1 MPALG
6 SIDEAG
12 KTKMHVVN
20 QAAEARLSRLL
31 VVEDEL
37 LIRMLIADVLRDA
50 GYEVIEAV
58 SGDEA
63 LDILKAGVVVDLV
76 LSDVQ
81 MLGST
86 DGLALL
92 GFVRKNLAA
101 LPVILTSG
109 HLAPK
114 IALAEGA
121 VNFLVKPYRIQDAL
135 AVVEQEVAK
144 LK

>member
-1 MPALG
+1 
-6 SIDEAG
+6 
-12 KTKMHVVN
+12 MHVVIEGPN
-20 QAAEARLSRLL
+20 AAEARPARLL

-37 LIRMLIADVLRDA
+37 LIRMLVADVLRDA
-50 GYEVIEAV
+50 GYDVIEAI

-63 LDILKAGVVVDLV
+63 LEILKAGVVVDLV
-76 LSDVQ
+76 LTDVR
-81 MLGST
+81 MPGST

-92 GFVRKNLAA
+92 AFVRQNLAK

-109 HLAPK
+109 HLAPE

-121 VNFLVKPYRIQDAL
+121 VKFLAKPYRVQDAL
-135 AVVEQEVAK
+135 AVVEQEVTK

>member
-1 MPALG
+1 
-6 SIDEAG
+6 
-12 KTKMHVVN
+12 MHVVN
-20 QAAEARLSRLL
+20 EVTEARLSRLL

-37 LIRMLIADVLRDA
+37 LIRMFVADVLRDA

-63 LDILKAGVVVDLV
+63 LDILKAGVLVDLV
-76 LSDVQ
+76 LSDVR
-81 MLGST
+81 MPGSI

-92 GFVRKNLAA
+92 AFVRQNLAA

-109 HLAPK
+109 HLVPE

-121 VNFLVKPYRIQDAL
+121 VNFLAKPYLIQDAL
-135 AVVEQEVAK
+135 AAVEQEIAK
-144 LK
+144 IR

>member
-1 MPALG
+1 
-6 SIDEAG
+6 
-12 KTKMHVVN
+12 MHVVN
-20 QAAEARLSRLL
+20 ESAEARVSRLL

-58 SGDEA
+58 NGDEA

-76 LSDVQ
+76 LSDVR
-81 MLGST
+81 MPGST

-92 GFVRKNLAA
+92 AFIRQNLAA

-109 HLAPK
+109 HLSPES
-114 IALAEGA
+114 ALAEGA
-121 VNFLVKPYRIQDAL
+121 VKFLAKPYRIQDAL
-135 AVVEQEVAK
+135 AIVDQEVAK